1 MTLYEFFDSSPDAYY
16 SGSQDNSALETNAK
30 RKTRLTL
37 EQINRLRIMNDIRRL
52 EYEKSIEKITKQY
65 SPPAAAPGGMM

>member
-1 MTLYEFFDSSPDAYY
+1 MTLYEFFDSAPDSYY
-16 SGSQDNSALETNAK
+16 TGNQDNSVLEKNAK

-52 EYEKSIEKITKQY
+52 EYEKSIEKISKQY
-65 SPPAAAPGGMM
+65 APAAAPPGGMM

>member
-1 MTLYEFFDSSPDAYY
+1 MTLYEFFDSAPDSYY
-16 SGSQDNSALETNAK
+16 TGSQDNSAPKQNAK

-52 EYEKSIEKITKQY
+52 EYEKSIEKVTKQY
-65 SPPAAAPGGMM
+65 APPAAPAGGMM